1 MQKTIYSMQGKII
14 QDAIREVRERSGLTQ
29 RELCRK
35 LGREHSFVSKCELG
49 ERRIDIV
56 EFYWICKACGAVPD
70 KEAAKTMR
78 AFAKLD
84 KA

>member
-1 MQKTIYSMQGKII
+1 MRKTIYSVQGKII

-49 ERRIDIV
+49 ERRIDMV
-56 EFYWICKACGAVPD
+56 EFYWICRACGAAPE
-70 KEAAKTMR
+70 KEAAKIMR
-78 AFAKLD
+78 VFAKLD
-84 KA
+84 KT

>member
-1 MQKTIYSMQGKII
+1 MQKTIYSVQAKII

-49 ERRIDIV
+49 ERRIDMV
-56 EFYWICKACGAVPD
+56 EFYWICRACDALPE
-70 KEAAKTMR
+70 KEAAKIMR